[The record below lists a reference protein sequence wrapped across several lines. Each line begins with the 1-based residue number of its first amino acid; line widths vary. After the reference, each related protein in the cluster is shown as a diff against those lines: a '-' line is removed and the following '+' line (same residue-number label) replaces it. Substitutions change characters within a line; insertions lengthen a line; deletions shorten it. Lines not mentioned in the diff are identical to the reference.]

1 MAGKVNIIGGGIIG
15 LSSAWHLHQSG
26 WKVTVLES
34 GDLEDNCSF
43 GNAGYISPS
52 HVIPLSAP
60 GMIGK
65 SLQWMFDGESPFY
78 IPFRMDARLMRWLWH
93 FGRNAN
99 ERHVLRS
106 RQPLADMCM
115 LSRETY
121 REMIRVTGIK
131 ADMRQ
136 DGLLLLYQTQQQAR
150 AEAADAEHARA
161 TGQEVKLLSKQA
173 IEEMDPDMAWDIA
186 GGVYYPGDAHLTPDH
201 FMRGLRDGLH
211 NAGVEIITNCRVKTL
226 ERHHRNITG
235 AVTDLGSFPADA
247 FVLSAGVWS
256 AELGGSIGWSA
267 PMAGAKGYHLDVTD
281 PPVMPRYP
289 FILCERK
296 IAVTPMNG
304 FLRFGGTLELGAVSS
319 TINPHR
325 IKGIVK
331 GLKMYLPQFREFDF
345 SRLQPW
351 SGIRPCTPD
360 GLPYIGRLNAVD
372 NLIIATGHAMLGMTM
387 GAATG
392 GLVSSILNQTSP
404 AIDLKPF
411 DPERFR

>member
-1 MAGKVNIIGGGIIG
+1 MAGKVIIIGGGIIG
-15 LSSAWHLHQSG
+15 LSSAWHLQRTG
-26 WKVTVLES
+26 WDVTVLES
-34 GDLEDNCSF
+34 GDLENNCSF

-65 SLQWMFDGESPFY
+65 GLQWMFDGESPFY
-78 IPFRMDARLMRWLWH
+78 IPYRMDARLIRWLWY

-106 RQPLADMCM
+106 RQTLADMCM
-115 LSRETY
+115 LSLETY
-121 REMIRVTGIK
+121 REMIRIMDIQ

-136 DGLLLLYQTQQQAR
+136 DGLLMLYQTQQQAR

-161 TGQEVKLLSKQA
+161 TGQEVRILSKQA
-173 IEEMDPDMAWDIA
+173 IEDMDTGMAWDIA

-201 FMRGLRDGLH
+201 FMRGLRDELRTG
-211 NAGVEIITNCRVKTL
+211 GVEIITNCQVKKL
-226 ERHHRNITG
+226 QQHNRRITG
-235 AVTDLGSFPADA
+235 VGTNLGSFSADA

-256 AELGGSIGWSA
+256 AELGRSLGWLA
-267 PMAGAKGYHLDVTD
+267 PMAGAKGYHLDVSD

-304 FLRFGGTLELGAVSS
+304 FLRFGGTLELGAVNSN
-319 TINPHR
+319 INPHR
-325 IKGIVK
+325 INGIVK
-331 GLKMYLPQFREFDF
+331 GLKLYLPQFRELDF
-345 SRLQPW
+345 SRLKPW

-360 GLPYIGRLNAVD
+360 GLPYIGPLNALD
-372 NLIIATGHAMLGMTM
+372 NLIVATGHAMLGMTM
-387 GAATG
+387 GAGTG
-392 GLVSSILNQTSP
+392 LLVSSLLNQTSP
-404 AIDLKPF
+404 ALDLKPF
-411 DPERFR
+411 DPERFL